1 MISIVLPAYNEEQAI
16 ARTLDEI
23 RLAAMP
29 DGTEVIVVD
38 DGSTDRTGEMAAAA
52 GARVIRHAHNAGY
65 GRSVKDGI
73 RLATHDVIAIADA
86 DGTYPVNQIPVLVA
100 RFHEGFDMVVGAR
113 TGPNYHDSGLK
124 GVMRRVL
131 TFLVEFTAG
140 RHVPDVNSGL
150 RVFGRTTAMSYFG
163 HLCDT
168 FSFTTSLTLAYMMTG
183 RFVDYVPIGY
193 DARIGVT
200 KVRLFRDAL
209 RTLQYMVQS
218 IVYYNPVKM
227 FLLLAAGCLAVA
239 ILAAGVALVAGSAI
253 WALLAG
259 IGVLAAV
266 LVFSLGLLADLLRQ
280 IMAK

>member
-1 MISIVLPAYNEEQAI
+1 MISIVLPAHNEEQAI
-16 ARTLDEI
+16 GRTIEKIRGAPSLVGAEI
-23 RLAAMP
+23 
-29 DGTEVIVVD
+29 IVVD
-38 DGSTDRTGEMAAAA
+38 DGSTDRTAEIAAAA
-52 GARVIRHAHNAGY
+52 GARIIRHAQNAGY

-73 RLATHDVIAIADA
+73 RAATYDVVAIADA
-86 DGTYPVNQIPVLVA
+86 DGTYPVGQIPTLVA
-100 RFHEGFDMVVGAR
+100 RFEEGFDMVVGAR
-113 TGPNYHDSGLK
+113 TGSNYQEPGLK
-124 GVMRRVL
+124 GLMRRIL

-140 RHVPDVNSGL
+140 SRVPDVNSGL
-150 RVFGRTTAMSYFG
+150 RVFSRATSMSYFG

-168 FSFTTSLTLAYMMTG
+168 FSFTTSLTLAYLMTG

-227 FLLLAAGCLAVA
+227 FLLLAAGCLTVA
-239 ILAAGVALVAGSAI
+239 ILAAGVAVVTGSATA
-253 WALLAG
+253 ALLAG
-259 IGVLAAV
+259 MAVLAAL
-266 LVFSLGLLADLLRQ
+266 LVFGLGLVADLLRQ